1 MNFPKLTITIPQS
14 CTQSCNSNLPATS
27 LNAVP
32 DYILRGIGRTRDAP

>member
-1 MNFPKLTITIPQS
+1 MNFPKLTITIP
-14 CTQSCNSNLPATS
+14 QSCNSNLPATS